1 MQVQNEEGDEQ
12 AAKNFHS
19 EQENSANAFIVV
31 AFDGDDDETVRLGRH
46 GPGNDRVS
54 RS

>member
-1 MQVQNEEGDEQ
+1 
-12 AAKNFHS
+12 
-19 EQENSANAFIVV
+19 VV

-46 GPGNDRVS
+46 GPSNDRVS